1 MSEKKEKK
9 YVHLF
14 KDYYVQK
21 LSCGC
26 KIVRKRYEVLD
37 IKTKK
42 MKKVDEPNYEFVSFP
57 HEKYIYKS
65 AIRHYELELLEDE
78 EVKNFKDM
86 VKKMEELKIEINENL
101 TKGNN

>member
-26 KIVRKRYEVLD
+26 KIVK
-37 IKTKK
+37 
-42 MKKVDEPNYEFVSFP
+42 
-57 HEKYIYKS
+57 
-65 AIRHYELELLEDE
+65 
-78 EVKNFKDM
+78 KDM
-86 VKKMEELKIEINENL
+86 KF
-101 TKGNN
+101 